1 MSENGGEPQLPS
13 LWRVLAMP
21 VSLALSVLVL
31 GFGLL
36 LALGLDEGGGG
47 ATPTT
52 ETQPSSEPVGGV
64 LFASQGCGGCH
75 TLSAAGSTG
84 TVGPSLD
91 ESQLSQAEMEAVIAN
106 GRRAMPAFS
115 DRLDEEEI
123 TEVAAFVAASGGPSP

>member
-1 MSENGGEPQLPS
+1 MSEQGGEQQLPS
-13 LWRVLAMP
+13 LWRVLAFP
-21 VSLALSVLVL
+21 ASLALSVLVL

-36 LALGLDEGGGG
+36 YALALDDGGGEA
-47 ATPTT
+47 ATPT

-75 TLSAAGSTG
+75 TLSAAGATG

-91 ESQLSQAEMEAVIAN
+91 ASRLSQAEMEAVIAN

-115 DRLDEEEI
+115 DRLDEDEI
-123 TEVAAFVAASGGPSP
+123 AEVAAFVAASGGPSP